1 VNTSLRVAALVLG
14 ASVGLGAA
22 AYAAVTPVPA
32 TPGALVAAIAAAQ
45 PGDTLRLMPGVHR
58 DHVSIDRALVLR
70 GDPGAVIDGGA
81 RGSVLEVGASGVV
94 IERLAVRAS
103 GRRVITVDAGIR
115 VVQGDGVVLRDLAV
129 SDCLYGVY
137 AERSARLTVERCRMV
152 GRVPPLHEDGEGN
165 GIHLWLCDNARIVHN
180 DISRFV
186 DAIYLSFANDAH
198 VLGNRLHDAGRYGLH
213 TMYCQATVLER
224 NRFERNVAGCAIMFS
239 NHLQVVNNDFHRN
252 RGPRTYGLLLKDCS
266 DGTFHDNRM
275 VDNTVAVFMDN
286 SNRNRLTG
294 NLVQD
299 NGWGLL
305 IFSSSAGNVV
315 AGNAFVNDDYAV
327 SLDMRRTNNRFDD
340 GVRGNY
346 WSDDAPFDLDA
357 DGHGDA
363 PYGPV
368 SAFSFLS
375 KQYPDLSVLAK
386 SPAVAALAVAERVVP
401 AMRPS
406 EAVDN
411 RPLLVPPAVHGAGG
425 ALGTTGRPRRDAA
438 AAVGFGALAL
448 AGLGGLVRAGGS
460 R

>member
-1 VNTSLRVAALVLG
+1 MNARLRITLLALG
-14 ASVGLGAA
+14 ASAGLAAGAG
-22 AYAAVTPVPA
+22 AAVTPVPA
-32 TPGALVAAIAAAQ
+32 TPGGLAAAIASAH
-45 PGDTLRLMPGVHR
+45 PGDTLTLASGRHPGPVT
-58 DHVSIDRALVLR
+58 VDRALVLR
-70 GDPGAVIDGGA
+70 GEPGAVLDGGG
-81 RGSVLEVGASGVV
+81 RGSVLEIAAPHVV
-94 IERLAVRAS
+94 VERLAVRGS

-115 VVQGDGVVLRDLAV
+115 AVQADDAVLRGLDV

-137 AERSARLTVERCRMV
+137 VERTARLRVERCHLV

-165 GIHLWLCDNARIVHN
+165 GIHLWSCDGAVIAHN
-180 DISRFV
+180 DVSRFV
-186 DAIYLSFANDAH
+186 DDVYLSFANGTH
-198 VLGNRLHDAGRYGLH
+198 VTGNLLHDAGRYGLH
-213 TMYCQATVLER
+213 TMYCQDNALVM
-224 NRFERNVAGCAIMFS
+224 NRFEHNVAGCAIMFS
-239 NHLQVVNNDFHRN
+239 NHLQVVHNDFHRN

-266 DGTFHDNRM
+266 DGVFRDNRM

-305 IFSSSAGNVV
+305 LFSSCAGNLV
-315 AGNAFVNDDYAV
+315 AGNAFVNDDYPV
-327 SLDMRRTNNRFDD
+327 SLDIRRTDNRFDD
-340 GVRGNY
+340 GARGNF

-357 DGHGDA
+357 DGRGDA

-406 EAVDN
+406 EAVDH
-411 RPLLVPPAVHGAGG
+411 RPLLVPPAIRGAGG
-425 ALGTTGRPRRDAA
+425 PLGAGARPRRDAA
-438 AAVGFGALAL
+438 AAAGFGVLAL
-448 AGLGGLVRAGGS
+448 AGLLGLVRGGRS